1 MKITFPDNRQVEF
14 EKGTSLLDIAKSIS
28 EGFARSV
35 EGAQVNGHKLMGL
48 QEVLN
53 EDSSVDF
60 FKYDDDR
67 AKQLFWHTSA
77 HLMAAAIQKLYPGTK
92 FAIGPAIEQGFYYDI
107 ESEHHFVPEDFEE
120 IEKEMLEIARQKH
133 DLEREDITREDALK
147 YFEDRGDIYKVELIN
162 DLPENESL
170 SLYKLGDFIDLCKG
184 PHITNTKEIK
194 AVKILSTAGAYWR
207 GDSNRQM
214 LQRLYGISFKKQSEL
229 DDYLNML
236 EEAKKRDHRMLG
248 KQMKLFMLADEGPG
262 FPFYLPNGM
271 IVKRNLEKFLLE
283 KIRIAGYGEISTPMI
298 LNEALWH
305 TSGHWDHYQENMYFT
320 KIDDEDYAVK
330 PMNCPGSILVYKSEP
345 HSYRDLP
352 IRLSELGLVHRHELS
367 GALHGLF
374 RVRAFTQ
381 DDAHIFCLES
391 QVKDEIKGIMNLAQ
405 EIYSKFGFEYK
416 VFIST
421 RPEDFMGSPELW
433 DRAEKNLIEVVEE
446 LGIDY
451 TINEADGA
459 FYGPKID
466 IQLLD
471 SLRRPWQ
478 CGTIQLD
485 FQMPQRFDMHYIDEF
500 NEKKQPVMI
509 HRAIYG
515 SLERFLGILIEHY
528 AGNFPLWLAPV
539 QATFIPV
546 SLEHHGDKVKEIKQ
560 KFFDAGLRVE
570 IDDRNESM
578 GKKIRDSQT
587 SKIPYQLVIGD
598 NELANNTVSVRK
610 YSESKSIDIDLDEF
624 FNQML
629 TDVEERN

>member
-28 EGFARSV
+28 EGFARSI
-35 EGAQVNGHKLMGL
+35 EGAEVNGNKLMGL
-48 QEVLN
+48 QEVLT

-92 FAIGPAIEQGFYYDI
+92 FAIGPAIDNGFYYDV
-107 ESEHHFVPEDFEE
+107 ESEHQFVPEDFEK

-133 DLEREDITREDALK
+133 DIVREDISREDALK

-162 DLPENESL
+162 DLPENEPL
-170 SLYKLGDFIDLCKG
+170 SLYTLGDFVDLCKG
-184 PHITNTKEIK
+184 PHILNTKEIK
-194 AVKILSTAGAYWR
+194 AVKILSIAGAYWR

-214 LQRLYGISFKKQSEL
+214 LQRLYGISFKKQAEL

-236 EEAKKRDHRMLG
+236 EEAKRRDHRVLG

-283 KIRIAGYGEISTPMI
+283 KIRLAGYGEIATPMI

-391 QVKDEIKGIMNLAQ
+391 QVKDEIKGIMNLAN

-446 LGIDY
+446 LGINY
-451 TINEADGA
+451 TINEGDGA

-485 FQMPQRFDMHYIDEF
+485 FQMPQRFEMSYIDEV

-546 SLEHHGDKVKEIKQ
+546 SLEHHGEKVKEIEQ
-560 KFFDAGLRVE
+560 RFFDAGLRVE
-570 IDDRNESM
+570 FDDRNESM

-610 YSESKSIDIDLDEF
+610 YGETKSVDVDLDEF

-629 TDVEERN
+629 KDVEERN